1 MKIALRFA
9 RLHLHCGV
17 STFPVCTP
25 PENELFFH
33 CALRRNSVTHFRR
46 IMTDKELV
54 NLIRERI
61 PGLTL
66 REGEPMSRHCSF
78 RIGGPADI
86 FAEPDSEERLLSLCT
101 ILQDENVPWTVIG
114 RGTNLLVC
122 DEGISGAVIKLGDG
136 FASARAEGTEIT
148 ASAGISLSR
157 LALLA
162 QRGGLTGLEFAHGI
176 PGSLGG
182 AVMMNAG
189 AYGGE
194 IKDVTVS
201 VRALDPDGAIRTY
214 SGNELD
220 FSYRRSRFAE
230 CGGVILSAVLRL
242 TRGDGE
248 EIERRMRE
256 LAEKRSGSQPLDK
269 PSAGSTFKRPATGYA
284 AAMIDGAGL
293 KGFKIGGA
301 EVSEK
306 HAGFVVNT
314 GGASFAD
321 VTAVMEHVQK
331 MVLDKY
337 GVHLEPEVRI
347 IRH

>member
-1 MKIALRFA
+1 
-9 RLHLHCGV
+9 
-17 STFPVCTP
+17 
-25 PENELFFH
+25 
-33 CALRRNSVTHFRR
+33 
-46 IMTDKELV
+46 MTDKELV

-61 PGLTL
+61 PGLTR

-189 AYGGE
+189 AYGG
-194 IKDVTVS
+194 
-201 VRALDPDGAIRTY
+201 
-214 SGNELD
+214 
-220 FSYRRSRFAE
+220 
-230 CGGVILSAVLRL
+230 AVLRL

-314 GGASFAD
+314 GGATASD
-321 VTAVMEHVQK
+321 VLALVALVQQE
-331 MVLDKY
+331 VNSRF
-337 GVHLEPEVRI
+337 GVTLEPEVRLWQ
-347 IRH
+347 